1 MSNGAYSRS
10 TPSRPARGRPP
21 FWRGAAGA
29 LRLAAWSIAGVF
41 GAALALLPVAL
52 EPGPRGRA
60 GIRGA
65 VPFSDDAAAPILVP
79 DDPPAEQ
86 VSTARAAGEA
96 FPG

>member
-1 MSNGAYSRS
+1 MSSGAYSRS
-10 TPSRPARGRPP
+10 TPPRPARGRPP

-52 EPGPRGRA
+52 EPGPRGRV
-60 GIRGA
+60 RVRTA
-65 VPFSDDAAAPILVP
+65 VPLPAEGTPRMLVP
-79 DDPPAEQ
+79 DGVPDER

>member
-1 MSNGAYSRS
+1 MSSGAYSPS
-10 TPSRPARGRPP
+10 TSPAPARGRAP

-29 LRLAAWSIAGVF
+29 LRLAAWSLAGVL
-41 GAALALLPVAL
+41 GAALALIPVAL

-60 GIRGA
+60 RVRGA
-65 VPFSDDAAAPILVP
+65 IRLPAEAAPILVP
-79 DDPPAEQ
+79 DELPAEQ

>member
-1 MSNGAYSRS
+1 MSGAYSRS
-10 TPSRPARGRPP
+10 TPPRPARGRPP

-41 GAALALLPVAL
+41 GAALALIPVAL
-52 EPGPRGRA
+52 EPGPRGR
-60 GIRGA
+60 IRVPAA
-65 VPFSDDAAAPILVP
+65 VPLPKADAPALAADDVAA
-79 DDPPAEQ
+79 ER

>member
-1 MSNGAYSRS
+1 MSSGAYSPS

-29 LRLAAWSIAGVF
+29 LRLVAWSIAGVF
-41 GAALALLPVAL
+41 GAGLALLPVAL
-52 EPGPRGRA
+52 EPGPRGRVRV
-60 GIRGA
+60 RGA
-65 VPFSDDAAAPILVP
+65 VGLPQEAAPILVP
-79 DDPPAEQ
+79 DELPAEQ